1 MSAEEDIFASE
12 ADSGPGHNIPVWLI
26 TLADMSM
33 LLMSFF
39 IFLFSLSNTNPSGVA
54 ETLESVRQRLRVESS
69 SSGPSSGSGPA
80 LKEKVLQQV
89 SMREQ
94 LILRERQIYEDL
106 TAYFKGRGETMIQT
120 KLSGPRLTITM
131 STDGMFSR
139 DDVTQL
145 TDQGKVRIKSV
156 ADFMAKHPDQ
166 RVNVRGFTDDQPP
179 PPGSRFKNNWEVSSL
194 QAVSALRDLMS
205 LGVPS
210 NRLTST
216 GLADLEPL
224 LPNTSEENRARNRR
238 LEFVLEVQVEG

>member
-1 MSAEEDIFASE
+1 MSADDDIFVSEEDN
-12 ADSGPGHNIPVWLI
+12 GPGHNIPVWLI

-39 IFLFSLSNTNPSGVA
+39 IFMFSLSTTNPAGVA

-69 SSGPSSGSGPA
+69 TPLGRSGSRQEV
-80 LKEKVLQQV
+80 KEKVLAQV

-106 TAYFKGRGETMIQT
+106 TAYFKGRGETKMQT
-120 KLSGPRLTITM
+120 KLEGPRLTITVP
-131 STDGMFSR
+131 TDGMFSKE
-139 DDVTQL
+139 DVTQL
-145 TDQGKVRIKSV
+145 TDMGKERIKSV
-156 ADFMAKHPDQ
+156 ADFLAKHPDQ

-179 PPGSRFKNNWEVSSL
+179 VPGSRFKNNWEVSSL
-194 QAVSALRDLMS
+194 QAVSALRFLMS